1 MSKVFIDTTLVDGF
15 ADGPHITEEQ
25 VGIANQG
32 LYGPNDYVLDEGKK
46 SKAEILTN
54 NSIRIFDATYVIQG
68 RRDVIAAN
76 DYTDVNIDNG
86 SQGMNRND
94 IIVRRYEKDE
104 SSEIEKTSYAVIK
117 GTPTSGT
124 ASDPEVTTGVIRNG
138 DTLHEMKLYR
148 VKLNGLNIVAVE
160 PLFDVLMSMS
170 TLNKSLS
177 EQSLKGKSVQTGN
190 YGKQWKINQTDYYS
204 IFGKELLNQDSEL
217 YTTRESKITVKK
229 PGTYLAILHAYT
241 FSTSGGGTLWAR
253 VTVNSSEKQTGA
265 ARCQG
270 YGGIDLH
277 CLLTL
282 NANDTVDGQLS
293 ATGDITSEGKDT
305 LTLIKL

>member
-124 ASDPEVTTGVIRNG
+124 ASDPEITTGVIRNG

-160 PLFDVLMSMS
+160 PLFDVLMNMS
-170 TLNKSLS
+170 TINKSLS
-177 EQSLKGKSVQTGN
+177 DNV
-190 YGKQWKINQTDYYS
+190 
-204 IFGKELLNQDSEL
+204 SEL
-217 YTTRESKITVKK
+217 GDSYIKFANGFLLQWGITTHDKVKLATSSVNLQVPYRDAGYRVSLT
-229 PGTYLAILHAYT
+229 PGRNGNLIEKLWVGD
-241 FSTSGGGTLWAR
+241 SGGNNNQRTPNHFNVSSQAEQVSYDRAIEWATFGR
-253 VTVNSSEKQTGA
+253 WK
-265 ARCQG
+265 
-270 YGGIDLH
+270 
-277 CLLTL
+277 
-282 NANDTVDGQLS
+282 
-293 ATGDITSEGKDT
+293 
-305 LTLIKL
+305 

>member
-15 ADGPHITEEQ
+15 ADGPHITEKQ

-32 LYGPNDYVLDEGKK
+32 LYGPDDYVLDEGKK
-46 SKAEILTN
+46 SEAQILTN

-86 SQGMNRND
+86 AQGMNRND
-94 IIVRRYEKDE
+94 IIVRRYRKDE
-104 SSEIEKTSYAVIK
+104 SSEIEETEYAVIK

-160 PLFDVLMSMS
+160 PLFNVLMNMS
-170 TLNKSLS
+170 KLTECLKDYIV
-177 EQSLKGKSVQTGN
+177 EQ
-190 YGKQWKINQTDYYS
+190 GKQLISGTNRYNYYEKYASGKLVQWGIASYSYTDG
-204 IFGKELLNQDSEL
+204 FGRITYPIPFSGSTDNYMLFVQGQYMSGKVVEIMVA
-217 YTTRESKITVKK
+217 SKNTV
-229 PGTYLAILHAYT
+229 
-241 FSTSGGGTLWAR
+241 S
-253 VTVNSSEKQTGA
+253 
-265 ARCQG
+265 QG
-270 YGGIDLH
+270 YAYSRYTD
-277 CLLTL
+277 
-282 NANDTVDGQLS
+282 NSKPDTHNFDWY
-293 ATGDITSEGKDT
+293 AIGKW
-305 LTLIKL
+305 K

>member
-15 ADGPHITEEQ
+15 ADGPHITEKQ

-32 LYGPNDYVLDEGKK
+32 LYGPDDYVLDEGKK

-86 SQGMNRND
+86 SQGTNRND

-160 PLFDVLMSMS
+160 PLFNVLMSMS
-170 TLNKSLS
+170 KLTECLKDYII
-177 EQSLKGKSVQTGN
+177 EQ
-190 YGKQWKINQTDYYS
+190 GKQLIPNTNRYNYYEKYASGKLVQWGVANYSYTDG
-204 IFGKELLNQDSEL
+204 FGKITYPIPFFGSIDNYMLFVQGQYMSGKVVEIMVA
-217 YTTRESKITVKK
+217 SKNTV
-229 PGTYLAILHAYT
+229 
-241 FSTSGGGTLWAR
+241 S
-253 VTVNSSEKQTGA
+253 
-265 ARCQG
+265 QG
-270 YGGIDLH
+270 YAYSRYTD
-277 CLLTL
+277 
-282 NANDTVDGQLS
+282 NSKPDTHNFDWYAVGRW
-293 ATGDITSEGKDT
+293 K
-305 LTLIKL
+305 

>member
-54 NSIRIFDATYVIQG
+54 NSIRIFDAAYVIQG

-160 PLFDVLMSMS
+160 PLFNVLMNMSMI
-170 TLNKSLS
+170 NKSLS
-177 EQSLKGKSVQTGN
+177 YIKDHVIESGKTQIGSTGRYN
-190 YGKQWKINQTDYYS
+190 YYEKYASGKLIQYGVANYSYTDG
-204 IFGKELLNQDSEL
+204 FGKITYPIPFVGSTDDYMLFVQGQYMSGKVVEIMVA
-217 YTTRESKITVKK
+217 SKNTV
-229 PGTYLAILHAYT
+229 
-241 FSTSGGGTLWAR
+241 S
-253 VTVNSSEKQTGA
+253 
-265 ARCQG
+265 QG
-270 YGGIDLH
+270 YAYSRYTD
-277 CLLTL
+277 
-282 NANDTVDGQLS
+282 NSKPDTHNFDWYAIGRW
-293 ATGDITSEGKDT
+293 K
-305 LTLIKL
+305 

>member
-1 MSKVFIDTTLVDGF
+1 MSKAFIDTTLIDGF

-177 EQSLKGKSVQTGN
+177 HINDYIVESGKINVSGNIYNYYEKYASGKLVQWGIANYSYTSG
-190 YGKQWKINQTDYYS
+190 YGKIDYPIHFVGGVEDYMLFVQGRY
-204 IFGKELLNQDSEL
+204 IP
-217 YTTRESKITVKK
+217 SKITEIMVAAKQTTSY
-229 PGTYLAILHAYT
+229 GYAYT
-241 FSTSGGGTLWAR
+241 LL
-253 VTVNSSEKQTGA
+253 VNNTRPDSHNFDWYALGRWK
-265 ARCQG
+265 
-270 YGGIDLH
+270 
-277 CLLTL
+277 
-282 NANDTVDGQLS
+282 
-293 ATGDITSEGKDT
+293 
-305 LTLIKL
+305 

>member
-15 ADGPHITEEQ
+15 ADGPHITGEQ

-160 PLFDVLMSMS
+160 PLFDVLMSMYMI
-170 TLNKSLS
+170 NKRLS
-177 EQSLKGKSVQTGN
+177 YIKDHIVESGKIKVSGNIYNYYEKYASGKLVQWGIANYSYTSG
-190 YGKQWKINQTDYYS
+190 YGKIDYP
-204 IFGKELLNQDSEL
+204 IPFVGGTED
-217 YTTRESKITVKK
+217 YTLFVQGRYIPSKIVEIMVAAKQ
-229 PGTYLAILHAYT
+229 
-241 FSTSGGGTLWAR
+241 STSYGYAYALL
-253 VTVNSSEKQTGA
+253 VNNTRPDSHNFDWYAIGRWK
-265 ARCQG
+265 
-270 YGGIDLH
+270 
-277 CLLTL
+277 
-282 NANDTVDGQLS
+282 
-293 ATGDITSEGKDT
+293 
-305 LTLIKL
+305 

>member
-160 PLFDVLMSMS
+160 PLFNVLMNMSMI
-170 TLNKSLS
+170 NKSLS
-177 EQSLKGKSVQTGN
+177 YIKDHVIESGKTQIGSTGRYN
-190 YGKQWKINQTDYYS
+190 YYEKYASGKLIQYGVANYSYTDG
-204 IFGKELLNQDSEL
+204 FGKITYPIPFVGSTDDYMLFVQGQYMSGKVVEIMVA
-217 YTTRESKITVKK
+217 SKNTV
-229 PGTYLAILHAYT
+229 
-241 FSTSGGGTLWAR
+241 S
-253 VTVNSSEKQTGA
+253 
-265 ARCQG
+265 QG
-270 YGGIDLH
+270 YAYSRYTD
-277 CLLTL
+277 
-282 NANDTVDGQLS
+282 NSKPDTHNFDWYAIGRW
-293 ATGDITSEGKDT
+293 K
-305 LTLIKL
+305 